1 MDAADEA
8 HRPAR
13 QRRLVI
19 AEKGTGARQPYGYV
33 VGAGLDTK
41 IPGDGQ
47 WRIGLAIDGQYI
59 SRAVHHGNHSGGW
72 RSSCCRGVDDA
83 VYITGREGDGCGR
96 GGRSVDSRW
105 GRGLTA
111 AA

>member
-59 SRAVHHGNHSGGW
+59 SRAVHYGNYGGGW
-72 RSSCCRGVDDA
+72 RSSGCRGVNDA
-83 VYITGREGDGCGR
+83 VYVARRQGNGCR
-96 GGRSVDSRW
+96 CGGGSIGCS
-105 GRGLTA
+105 L
-111 AA
+111 